1 MLDKHLQHSDFICGS
16 DFTMGDIPAGAMAYR
31 WFNMEIDR
39 PALDTLQDWYEKLLT
54 RPAYQDHVVMPLT

>member
-1 MLDKHLQHSDFICGS
+1 LQHSGFVCGS

-39 PALDTLQDWYEKLLT
+39 PTLEALQGWYEKLLE
-54 RPAYQDHVVMPLT
+54 RPAYRDHVVMPLT